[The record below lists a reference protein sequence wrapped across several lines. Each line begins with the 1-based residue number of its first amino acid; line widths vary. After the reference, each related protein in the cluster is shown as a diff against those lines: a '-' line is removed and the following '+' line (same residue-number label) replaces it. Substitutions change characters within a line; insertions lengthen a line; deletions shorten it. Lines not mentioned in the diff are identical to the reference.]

1 MAEGCRP
8 PMADDDTDAPEPAE
22 IFERTRRDAARRR
35 ERTLGELISTALAAG
50 FDIIAGIVVL
60 ALLESQLEHQFGTK
74 AAHVFGS
81 IGFGIG
87 FVFLIVG
94 RGELF
99 TENFLVPLAGL
110 HGKERNAW
118 WKIAELWTVS
128 PVFNVIAGAA
138 MAVLLSVHSVLPFG
152 TGSAVAK
159 TAETI
164 YANGWLALFVS
175 AIFAG
180 ALITAMTWFV
190 EGQESIGVRISVA
203 WIAGAILALGG
214 FNHVI
219 VVTLELIFGKRFGA
233 DIPWSFILENFF
245 VAAAG
250 NMIGGIGLVTLNRFT
265 QAKAGGSTSSA

>member
-1 MAEGCRP
+1 MAE
-8 PMADDDTDAPEPAE
+8 DTDAPEPEE
-22 IFERTRRDAARRR
+22 IFERTRREGARRLDR
-35 ERTLGELISTALAAG
+35 PLLELISTSVAAG
-50 FDIIAGIVVL
+50 FDILVGIVVL
-60 ALLESQLEHQFGTK
+60 TLLESQLEHQFGTH

-110 HGKERNAW
+110 HGRGRRGLG
-118 WKIAELWTVS
+118 KIAELWTVS
-128 PVFNVIAGAA
+128 PIFNIAAGGFL
-138 MAVLLSVHSVLPFG
+138 AVLVSVHSVLPYG
-152 TGSAVAK
+152 TGGAARK

-175 AIFAG
+175 AVFAG

-190 EGQESIGVRISVA
+190 EGQASVGVRIAVGWA
-203 WIAGAILALGG
+203 AGAILALGS
-214 FNHVI
+214 FDHVI
-219 VVTLELIFGKRFGA
+219 VVTLELILGIRFGA
-233 DIPWSFILENFF
+233 HIHWSFVVENFF

-250 NMIGGIGLVTLNRFT
+250 NMVGGIGLVTLNRFT
-265 QAKAGGSTSSA
+265 QAKSGGRAASA

>member
-1 MAEGCRP
+1 MGS
-8 PMADDDTDAPEPAE
+8 PEPEE
-22 IFERTRRDAARRR
+22 IYERTREEGARRL
-35 ERTLGELISTALAAG
+35 ERPFLEVVSTALAAG

-60 ALLESQLEHQFGTK
+60 TLLESQLEHLLGK
-74 AAHVFGS
+74 HAAHVAGS
-81 IGFGIG
+81 VGFGVG

-110 HGKERNAW
+110 EGKERNAW
-118 WKIAELWTVS
+118 WKIGELWTVS
-128 PVFNVIAGAA
+128 PIFNVIAGGA

-152 TGSAVAK
+152 TGHAVQT
-159 TAETI
+159 TAETL

-190 EGQESIGVRISVA
+190 EGQQSVGVRVAVA
-203 WIAGAILALGG
+203 WIAGAILALGS

-219 VVTLELIFGKRFGA
+219 VVTLELIFGIRFGA
-233 DIPWSFILENFF
+233 HVPWSFVVENFF

-250 NMIGGIGLVTLNRFT
+250 NALGGIGLVTLNRFT
-265 QAKAGGSTSSA
+265 QARSGRSSGSSSSSG